1 MILSTVFELQGEH
14 KGKYEAV
21 AEFEDGRAVSEIRV
35 FLVFYGKGGRKTVQ
49 KYWPQA
55 LAAGKYYLEMQL
67 DRKVSA

>member
-1 MILSTVFELQGEH
+1 MIVNTVFTLDGEY

-21 AEFEDGRAVSEIRV
+21 ADFENGKAVSEIKV

-55 LAAGKYYLEMQL
+55 LAAAQHYLEMQL
-67 DRKVSA
+67 DRRATA